1 MAGFCHLG
9 SYLFVLYYV
18 ILAAAIM
25 LAWIHSC
32 AFALRC
38 LIQQLWLDVSLKF
51 LWKTIYG
58 CAGLGTRNT
67 VGGTLQ
73 STTKS
78 QLVTSDSCRGYD
90 VMRGR
95 VIPFKQAKDWEP
107 LAKQNDLRTGC
118 SAPESGIYSVTHSQH
133 RLPREITLIREQS
146 FPRCCKCTDPVY
158 FKLVRPARSLD
169 VNPHGFRMTLY
180 ELPELAEQQDE
191 SIAG

>member
-1 MAGFCHLG
+1 VPLPSFGVDTPLRIRSAMPNPATLVGRIFEIVGEKL
-9 SYLFVLYYV
+9 
-18 ILAAAIM
+18 LAAA
-25 LAWIHSC
+25 
-32 AFALRC
+32 
-38 LIQQLWLDVSLKF
+38 QLWVF
-51 LWKTIYG
+51 G
-58 CAGLGTRNT
+58 MG

-78 QLVTSDSCRGYD
+78 QLVTSDSGRGYD

-95 VIPFKQAKDWEP
+95 VIPFKQAKDREP

-146 FPRCCKCTDPVY
+146 FPRCCKCSDPVY
-158 FKLVRPARSLD
+158 FTLVRPARSLD